1 MNNSIMHYALAGL
14 KAEQIAI
21 SEQQRQT
28 SEQLQHLYA
37 ATETPS
43 EPRKPEIPMTVSVQ
57 PEPEPFNALATA
69 KNQGMNA
76 VVDWCLTQTI
86 EPVTMPQPVVFDSLN
101 RPPSFENLMAQL
113 LGNE

>member
-21 SEQQRQT
+21 KEQQQQNT
-28 SEQLQHLYA
+28 EELQRLYA
-37 ATETPS
+37 PTEQ
-43 EPRKPEIPMTVSVQ
+43 PRKPEIPMTVSAQ
-57 PEPEPFNALATA
+57 PAPEPFDALATA

-86 EPVTMPQPVVFDSLN
+86 EPQKMPQPVVYDSLN

-113 LGNE
+113 LGNA